1 MTENEKWIKQSC
13 EREELAKK
21 LIEMGVKDIDEFDE
35 LKNVPMEI
43 LQTWVI
49 EALEEENDILRKKL
63 HKAEQKEFEL
73 FFDKEVA
80 NA

>member
-35 LKNVPMEI
+35 LKETPVEM
-43 LQTWVI
+43 LQSWI
-49 EALEEENDILRKKL
+49 IDALEEENDSLRKKL

-73 FFDKEVA
+73 FFNKEVA
-80 NA
+80 V